1 MNADLKRRKQPA
13 IVRAALLDAVV
24 QEAVLG
30 GLASVTVLGVAARAS
45 VSKGALFH
53 HFPTR
58 QALLEAAYAECLLR
72 FDSELDAC
80 MARDPV
86 EAGRFTRAYVIVTFE
101 AMTSGAMTSDDRRW
115 ATFSLTALVEPAFA
129 QLWRDWL
136 AKRLESVPSERVDPR
151 YRAAR
156 LAADGFW
163 LQMLSEP
170 AAQSAPTV
178 NDALLAC
185 ILTLTRAA

>member
-1 MNADLKRRKQPA
+1 MNADLKRRRQPE

-30 GLASVTVLGVAARAS
+30 GLAGVTVLGVAARAG

-80 MARDPV
+80 MARDQG
-86 EAGRFTRAYVIVTFE
+86 EAGRFTRAYVTATFE
-101 AMTSGAMTSDDRRW
+101 AMQSPDRSW
-115 ATFSLTALVEPAFA
+115 AKFSLTALVEPAFA
-129 QLWRDWL
+129 GLWRDWL
-136 AKRLESVPSERVDPR
+136 ANRLDNAPSERVDPR
-151 YRAAR
+151 QRAAR

-163 LQMLSEP
+163 LQMLSDP
-170 AAQSAPTV
+170 AEQMLPEQT
-178 NDALLAC
+178 DALLAC
-185 ILTLTRAA
+185 ILTLTTAA